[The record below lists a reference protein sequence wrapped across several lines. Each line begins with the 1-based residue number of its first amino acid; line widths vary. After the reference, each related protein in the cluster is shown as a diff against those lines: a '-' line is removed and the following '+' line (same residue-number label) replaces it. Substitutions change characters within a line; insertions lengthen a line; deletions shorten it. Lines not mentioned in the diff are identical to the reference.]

1 MNIIDYVEYFGDYS
15 FKERPFNEVDNIIF
29 SCLAYVDFNG
39 IVPESRK
46 ILTIEEAYG
55 IFKDTYK
62 PNLSTKANA
71 NDSNQTFVAGDITT
85 TTFTDDDQGETWKFP
100 GGSSANAD
108 HSIASE
114 DYVDNAIS
122 NIDAET
128 WTFTL
133 SDNSTV
139 TKTVLLG

>member
-1 MNIIDYVEYFGDYS
+1 MSKLVSDANLLQFGQ
-15 FKERPFNEVDNIIF
+15 
-29 SCLAYVDFNG
+29 A
-39 IVPESRK
+39 
-46 ILTIEEAYG
+46 
-55 IFKDTYK
+55 FKDNLSSVATSGSYTDLTDK